1 MSNQKVPSACSV
13 NMSKENGVQRI
24 NPHAVALAVYKY
36 PDIGLE
42 GIAEIVGVSYED
54 KDCQRA
60 LCETVA
66 TLEAR
71 GVLLRTTHCSD
82 GGSISRWRVPF

>member
-1 MSNQKVPSACSV
+1 MLSAFSV
-13 NMSKENGVQRI
+13 DMSKDTGIQRI
-24 NPHAVALAVYKY
+24 NPHAVALAVFKY

-42 GIAEIVGVSYED
+42 GIAEIVGVSYDDTEC
-54 KDCQRA
+54 KRA

-82 GGSISRWRVPF
+82 GGTISRWRVPY